1 MYVYFHVMTY
11 ALQSDEDIVR
21 IISEILKHTD
31 GYNIWADSVAT
42 CMLRFLNWF
51 NDRARDD
58 AIGKQVRVTTR
69 EILAWTNFICQCE
82 AKDEVE
88 IFASFI
94 HGAHMIIL
102 DGLGMGMVMMNH
114 TDLKNIEHLP
124 Y

>member
-1 MYVYFHVMTY
+1 MYVCFYVMTY
-11 ALQSDEDIVR
+11 ALKSDEDIVR
-21 IISEILKHTD
+21 IISEILQHTD

-102 DGLGMGMVMMNH
+102 DGLGMGMVIMNH
-114 TDLKNIEHLP
+114 TDLTK